1 MIDIK
6 DISGSVI
13 KSVMET
19 DDKVSFELM
28 SLCYVP
34 LSWNDVEHKRIAAGA
49 YIDFCGK
56 RYRLLDPY
64 EPEYI
69 DEGSYRYT
77 PKFYDKTAVWSKKP
91 LFLITDTGEE
101 TDWGLTAYPGQFLE
115 IVIRALKKYAGEDYT
130 YSVDESIA
138 QSKMVYIS
146 FQAKSIFDGLN
157 DIANAFD
164 TEWWVEGN
172 IIHLSKCQYGD
183 PVLLEVGK
191 SVGVPSVKNNTDG
204 YYTRFYIFGSTR
216 NITQD
221 YNDNGFTNGLVNKR
235 LTLNKTKYPGGYI
248 DIRQGLSTDEIFTKT
263 LIFDD
268 IYPSSPFIVSNARA
282 EIKDWLDEN
291 GNKIQIGESGGE
303 PLYKQYAIWYFQI
316 DGFEFNDTLYD
327 KTNNPDGMLIRGLDL
342 SVKFESGQLN
352 GREFKLVYHKG
363 KKEYEISFVEEHGG
377 IIVPGTVAAIPADGD
392 KIILFNI
399 RMPDNYI
406 VSAQDELEKASLS
419 EIESKYK
426 KDRKSYE
433 FQSYPTYFAN
443 NDIDINVGQSV
454 SVKIGGNMLS
464 SRVIKVEKN
473 IDYPIKQTITIGEV
487 KIKGNTT
494 EIKEEVINAN
504 QSIDEVKALAD
515 LNKSI
520 QDGYGRV
527 QRLIMESLSKYKG
540 LFTLNKHG
548 YPDDPDRWTVDTDYT
563 LFAKRD
569 VIANSTGDVPEESLP
584 VAADYTTT
592 GLFRAKQGGGL
603 LYDTATNGWY
613 VNPDFAGGGV
623 NFTVGEGLQM
633 SASNELSVKYGKI
646 AGTACQGDD
655 SRLSNARKNPYKLS
669 WSGGEYDGSAEKTLP
684 SFLTVNDLS
693 GYVKK
698 TGDDMSGPLL
708 ITLKRPFSTDTYKI
722 NIGANINGE
731 MNPYISIFGNTY
743 AKLHVNKGYTT
754 SSDWT
759 DYGSTTIICSGD
771 YLIRTNNTASNDF
784 KFTGKNFTAP
794 GDVVANSTTTAFTS
808 VVPVADNTTYGLV
821 KYDNS
826 TIKKNSD
833 GQLYC
838 TVQGGG
844 SSGVVKYWRPSVN
857 TSGVL
862 SWTLSESESTPSS
875 VNIKG
880 PKGAPGDAG
889 AAGQSITY
897 QWSGTRLRLG
907 TFTGNG
913 SPNWGEFVNLQGPK
927 GDPGSGGGST
937 SNCVTLTGEQT
948 ITGKKWFNNLN
959 TTFGA
964 LYTKLIVGTGNGNV
978 INAKDNSGNYLNIQF
993 NWRSDK
999 FKTYIDPNNNIYTS
1013 GNVLSNQSFSDRRL
1027 KTLLCKNENI
1037 LDKIQHIGIYDYTR
1051 VDDENKVL
1059 KTGVIA
1065 QDVKKAFPT
1074 LVMLDTLDES
1084 PTAGYY
1090 AVNHATLG
1098 AVVAIGGCK
1107 ELYAKYK
1114 AQQQA
1119 IDDLQSKLALLMQEV
1134 EKLKGGDK

>member
-164 TEWWVEGN
+164 TEWWVEGS

-191 SVGVPSVKNNTDG
+191 SVGVPYVKSKTDG

-363 KKEYEISFVEEHGG
+363 KKEYEISFIEEHGG

-419 EIESKYK
+419 EIDSKYK

-454 SVKIGGNMLS
+454 SVKIGGNILS

-473 IDYPIKQTITIGEV
+473 IDYPIKQTITIGEE

-569 VIANSTGDVPEESLP
+569 VIANSTGDVPEDSLP

-592 GLFRAKQGGGL
+592 GLFRAKKGGGL
-603 LYDTATNGWY
+603 LYDANTNGWY
-613 VNPDFAGGGV
+613 VNPDFAGGGGV
-623 NFTVGEGLQM
+623 NFTVGKGLHM
-633 SASNELSVKYGKI
+633 SVDNELSVKYGTI

-655 SRLSNARKNPYKLS
+655 SRLSNARKNPYKLL
-669 WSGGEYDGSAEKTLP
+669 WNGGEYDGSAEKTLP
-684 SFLTVNDLS
+684 GFLTVNDLS

-698 TGDDMSGPLL
+698 EGDNMSGPLL
-708 ITLKRPFSTDTYKI
+708 MTLKRPFSTDTYKI

-731 MNPYISIFGNTY
+731 INPYISIFGNTY
-743 AKLHVNKGYTT
+743 AKLHVNKGNTT

-759 DYGSTTIICSGD
+759 DYGSATLICSGD

-821 KYDNS
+821 KYDNL
-826 TIKKNSD
+826 TIKKNSS

-862 SWTLSESESTPSS
+862 SWLLSESESTPSS

-880 PKGAPGDAG
+880 PKGDTG
-889 AAGQSITY
+889 A
-897 QWSGTRLRLG
+897 
-907 TFTGNG
+907 TGATG
-913 SPNWGEFVNLQGPK
+913 ATGPRGLQGPQGPK
-927 GDPGSGGGST
+927 GDTGPQGPKGDQGPAGSGSVTSVDGLRGGTIQSWIAVKGPISVNGTGYNGFRIKNGQPSQWYINPFPGDVLQFGTSESAKQMVLST
-937 SNCVTLTGEQT
+937 A
-948 ITGKKWFNNLN
+948 
-959 TTFGA
+959 GA
-964 LYTKLIVGTGNGNV
+964 LTIKGSLSQ
-978 INAKDNSGNYLNIQF
+978 NSDI
-993 NWRSDK
+993 
-999 FKTYIDPNNNIYTS
+999 
-1013 GNVLSNQSFSDRRL
+1013 RL
-1027 KTLLCKNENI
+1027 KTLTNTIENVLEGMQNVRVVEFYMNE
-1037 LDKIQHIGIYDYTR
+1037 DPEQSHQIGY
-1051 VDDENKVL
+1051 
-1059 KTGVIA
+1059 IA
-1065 QDVKKAFPT
+1065 QEVLPYWAANVGMMGDYYTMNYGGMGAIAFQ
-1074 LVMLDTLDES
+1074 
-1084 PTAGYY
+1084 
-1090 AVNHATLG
+1090 
-1098 AVVAIGGCK
+1098 GCK

-1114 AQQQA
+1114 AQQQT

-1134 EKLKGGDK
+1134 EKMKGGAV

>member
-115 IVIRALKKYAGEDYT
+115 IVIRALKKYTGEDYT

-164 TEWWVEGN
+164 TEWWVEGS

-191 SVGVPSVKNNTDG
+191 SVGVPYVKSKTDG

-316 DGFEFNDTLYD
+316 EGFELNDTLYD
-327 KTNNPDGMLIRGLDL
+327 KTNNPDGMLIQGLDL

-363 KKEYEISFVEEHGG
+363 KKEYEISFIEEHGG

-419 EIESKYK
+419 EIDSKYK

-473 IDYPIKQTITIGEV
+473 IDYPIKQTITIGEE

-569 VIANSTGDVPEESLP
+569 VVANSTGDVPEDSLP
-584 VAADYTTT
+584 VASDYTTT

-623 NFTVGEGLQM
+623 NFTVGKGLQM
-633 SASNELSVKYGKI
+633 SVDNELSVKYGTI
-646 AGTACQGDD
+646 AGTACQGNDA
-655 SRLSNARKNPYKLS
+655 RLSDARKNPYKLS
-669 WSGGEYDGSAEKTLP
+669 WDGGEYDGSVDKTLP

-743 AKLHVNKGYTT
+743 AKLHVNKGNTT

-759 DYGSTTIICSGD
+759 DYGSTTIICSSD
-771 YLIRTNNTASNDF
+771 YLIRTSNTASNDF

-794 GDVVANSTTTAFTS
+794 GDVVANSTTTSFTS

-821 KYDNS
+821 KYDNL
-826 TIKKNSD
+826 TIKKNSS

-862 SWTLSESESTPSS
+862 SWSLSESESTPSS

-880 PKGAPGDAG
+880 PKGDTG
-889 AAGQSITY
+889 ATGAKGQGVTY
-897 QWSGTRLRLG
+897 QWNGTQLRLG
-907 TFTGNG
+907 TINSSGNVSWG
-913 SPNWGEFVNLQGPK
+913 SYVDLKGPK
-927 GDPGSGGGST
+927 GDTGSGGGSVDWYNIRYT
-937 SNCVTLTGEQT
+937 VRVLADQGVDSGTNAYPAFITRGWGHQWSVRINNSQDYGWWFDGSQKAKIDNTGTFSKVSDIRLKSVTKHKT
-948 ITGKKWFNNLN
+948 N
-959 TTFGA
+959 
-964 LYTKLIVGTGNGNV
+964 IVE
-978 INAKDNSGNYLNIQF
+978 SL
-993 NWRSDK
+993 
-999 FKTYIDPNNNIYTS
+999 NNIDVIYYKFI
-1013 GNVLSNQSFSDRRL
+1013 GNDKNRIGVNAQQIQDFLPELVSQFDYDDDLGFAPLSV
-1027 KTLLCKNENI
+1027 
-1037 LDKIQHIGIYDYTR
+1037 DY
-1051 VDDENKVL
+1051 
-1059 KTGVIA
+1059 
-1065 QDVKKAFPT
+1065 
-1074 LVMLDTLDES
+1074 
-1084 PTAGYY
+1084 
-1090 AVNHATLG
+1090 ATLG

-1114 AQQQA
+1114 AQQQT

-1134 EKLKGGDK
+1134 EKMKGGAV